1 MQNSLDYNKFFTDL
15 NIAEQLKVEE
25 DLGSGY
31 VKLKISESERRQ
43 AFQDIKCV
51 EDIVVELLRNS
62 RDAGS
67 KNIFID

>member
-1 MQNSLDYNKFFTDL
+1 MQNSLDYNKFFSDL

-43 AFQDIKCV
+43 ALPSI
-51 EDIVVELLRNS
+51 
-62 RDAGS
+62 
-67 KNIFID
+67 